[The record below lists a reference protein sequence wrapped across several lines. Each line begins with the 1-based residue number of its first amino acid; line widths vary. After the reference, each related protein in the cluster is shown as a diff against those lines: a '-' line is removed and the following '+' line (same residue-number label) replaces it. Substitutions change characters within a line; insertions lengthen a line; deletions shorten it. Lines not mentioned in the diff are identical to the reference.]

1 MQKPNIVS
9 KKNSLTIDTA
19 MILAAGFGSR
29 MGELTRNLPKPLLP
43 LGHYVLLDILLK
55 QLKNAGIRRVIIN
68 LHYLGQLIRKRVTQH
83 INHDLEIILSEEKP
97 ILGTGGGIAR
107 AEKYFPAGDVLV
119 LNSDVLCDIS
129 LEQFFRYHRR
139 QNALATMAVWPSR
152 NFRNYSLVKYS
163 EDMKL
168 KGFTHKGIEENVSSP
183 VGIYTGFQILS
194 RQARDYLKA
203 EYSSVIESFYRP
215 ALRDGK
221 SISIYRHKG
230 FYIDFGTKSQYLKTL
245 QDIKSGK
252 LKLES
257 LW

>member
-1 MQKPNIVS
+1 MRKTNTVS
-9 KKNSLTIDTA
+9 KKNSIPIETA

-43 LGHYVLLDILLK
+43 LRQYALLDILLK
-55 QLKNAGIRRVIIN
+55 QLKSAGIKRVIIN
-68 LHYLGQLIRKRVTQH
+68 LHYLGQLIRRHVTQH
-83 INHDLEIILSEEKP
+83 INHDLEIIFSEEKP

-107 AEKYFPAGDVLV
+107 AEKYFPEGDVLV

-129 LEQFFRYHRR
+129 LEQFFNYHRR

-152 NFRNYSLVKYS
+152 DFRNYSLVKYS
-163 EDMKL
+163 KDMRL
-168 KGFTHKGIEENVSSP
+168 TGFTRKGIEENVSGP
-183 VGIYTGFQILS
+183 AGIYTGFQILS
-194 RQARDYLKA
+194 REARSYLKA
-203 EYSSVIESFYRP
+203 EHSSVIERFYRP
-215 ALRDGK
+215 ALREDK
-221 SISIYRHKG
+221 TISIYQHNG

-245 QDIKSGK
+245 QNLKSGK